1 MSKTYAVSYEGWMLV
16 QAASEDHAYEKAN
29 AILSKSNII
38 NDGDEGEWELT
49 GVSDEEE
56 DY

>member
-29 AILSKSNII
+29 AMLSKSNLI

-49 GVSDEEE
+49 GVNDEEE
-56 DY
+56 EN